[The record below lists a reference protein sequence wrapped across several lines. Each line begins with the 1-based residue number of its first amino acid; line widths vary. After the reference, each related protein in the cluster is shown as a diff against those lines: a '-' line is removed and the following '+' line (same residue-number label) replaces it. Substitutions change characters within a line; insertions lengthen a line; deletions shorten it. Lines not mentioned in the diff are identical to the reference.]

1 MAKEKILVGLTGNLG
16 SGKST
21 VGSFFKELGADVIN
35 ADEIGH
41 IVLKQ
46 VKDEIIQKF
55 GDEITDE
62 SGEINRRALAYKAFT
77 SKESVEALNNIVKPH
92 IIRLIDD
99 LVKKSKARIVVVDG
113 ALIFEYN
120 MENYFDYIVYVYTPE
135 GTSIERF
142 MKRTGYPE
150 DMARR
155 ILSYQIPADLKKE
168 KADFIIE
175 NTGTIEELKE
185 KAKKVWDELTKD
197 P

>member
-1 MAKEKILVGLTGNLG
+1 MPREKILVGLTGNLG

-35 ADEIGH
+35 ADKIGH
-41 IVLKQ
+41 LVLKH
-46 VKDEIIQKF
+46 VKEEIIQKF
-55 GDEITDE
+55 GNEITDE
-62 SGEINRRALAYKAFT
+62 SGEINRRALAFKAFT
-77 SKESVEALNNIVKPH
+77 NKESVETLNNIVKPH
-92 IIRLIDD
+92 IIRLIEE
-99 LVKKSKARIVVVDG
+99 LVKKSGARIVVVDG

-120 MENYFDYIVYVYTPE
+120 MENYFDYIVYVYTSE
-135 GTSIERF
+135 NTSIERF

-150 DMARR
+150 YMARK
-155 ILSYQIPADLKKE
+155 ILSFQIPADLKKE

-185 KAKKVWDELTKD
+185 KAIEVWNEITKD

>member
-1 MAKEKILVGLTGNLG
+1 MSKEKILVGLTGNLG

-41 IVLKQ
+41 IVLQQ

-55 GDEITDE
+55 GNEIINSD
-62 SGEINRRALAYKAFT
+62 GEIDRRALAHRAFMNR
-77 SKESVEALNNIVKPH
+77 ESVEMLNNIVKPH
-92 IIRLIDD
+92 IVRLIDE
-99 LVKKSKARIVVVDG
+99 LVKKSRARIVVVDG

-120 MENYFDYIVYVYTPE
+120 MEDYFDYIVYVYTPE
-135 GTSIERF
+135 TISIERF
-142 MKRTGYPE
+142 MKRTGYSE
-150 DMARR
+150 EMARR
-155 ILSYQIPADLKKE
+155 ILSYQIPADLKIE

-175 NTGTIEELKE
+175 NTGTIEELKK
-185 KAKKVWDELTKD
+185 KAQKVWDKLAKD